1 MKIVETFA
9 EHFVHELSAPDISRM
24 TGIVKTTV
32 YRHVRA
38 LEKEGIVKKTRRVG
52 NTQLYRLD
60 KENDKARMIVYL
72 ETTIVSEE
80 LEEVIRSRGLSP
92 IVEERRPRMRPQE
105 VKAEGAG
112 QLSWFFEPDRPPIVV
127 PYERV
132 VGHNV
137 VKFGQVSREKASP
150 TGLVTDHDFSTA

>member
-1 MKIVETFA
+1 VKIVETFA

-32 YRHVRA
+32 YRHVKA

-80 LEEVIRSRGLSP
+80 LEEVIRSRRLSP
-92 IVEERRPRMRPQE
+92 IVEERRPKMRHQE
-105 VKAEGAG
+105 VKAERAG
-112 QLSWFFEPDRPPIVV
+112 QLSWFFEPEKPSILRPS
-127 PYERV
+127 ERNL
-132 VGHNV
+132 GPNV
-137 VKFGQVSREKASP
+137 IMYGQVSREKAPP
-150 TGLVTDHDFSTA
+150 TGVVTDLDISTA